1 MNKKNENILIIVIA
15 LGVLAY
21 LLLSGRA
28 VLTMKG
34 YLVLF
39 VLCPLGLLLAF
50 LERRKERKREAG
62 GEGAASVEKA
72 ESQKAGEKAERTDN
86 AQRTDHAAKGGG
98 YILIELPFV
107 IRLAILFLLIVCWG
121 LVLMASWLMSLD
133 GAIENDPSAMVPFA
147 AVWGLLIALTVFFV
161 IIWVMV
167 RTEIQYT
174 AGGFTIKRFLGKKTY
189 TWQDIGE
196 AKSQGEVL
204 SFYDRSGKRLFR
216 AGQSYPGVDGFW
228 KLYRSR

>member
-1 MNKKNENILIIVIA
+1 MNKKNGNILIGVIA
-15 LGVLAY
+15 FGVLAY
-21 LLLSGRA
+21 LLLSGKA
-28 VLTMKG
+28 VLTTKG

-39 VLCPLGLLLAF
+39 VLCPLGLLMAF
-50 LERRKERKREAG
+50 LERRKDRKREAG

-72 ESQKAGEKAERTDN
+72 ESRKAGEKAERTDN
-86 AQRTDHAAKGGG
+86 AAKGGG

-133 GAIENDPSAMVPFA
+133 GAVENDPSAIAPFA
-147 AVWGLLIALTVFFV
+147 ALWGLLIALTVFAV

-167 RTEIQYT
+167 RMEIQYT
-174 AGGFTIKRFLGKKTY
+174 KEGFTVKRFRRKKTY

-196 AKSQGEVL
+196 VKSQGEVL
-204 SFYDRSGKRLFR
+204 DFYDRNGKRLFR
-216 AGQSYPGVDGFW
+216 AGQSYPGVAGFL
-228 KLYRSR
+228 KLYQSR